1 LALLVE
7 RTLYCVTVVHGVAS
21 TAGADDC
28 TGFAVL
34 TLEAPTGR
42 RYTAVWMSTV
52 GALAVRS
59 LVGGSKLG
67 AVKAPLSDGPGK
79 TVPAPDAGTVVFSIA
94 GVGVAGPP
102 PRPVLLPAGTLYC
115 TPSLVAAHDEH
126 PAAGAAIAASYEA
139 WPTYPLSTTGAAAEQ
154 AEQPPHGA
162 ATLQAE
168 QAGSTTTGE
177 STAVGA

>member
-1 LALLVE
+1 LLVE

-67 AVKAPLSDGPGK
+67 AVKAPLSEGPGK
-79 TVPAPDAGTVVFSIA
+79 TVPAPVAGTVVFSIA
-94 GVGVAGPP
+94 GVGVGGPP
-102 PRPVLLPAGTLYC
+102 PVPEFEAAGTLYC
-115 TPSLVAAHDEH
+115 TPALLAAHDEQST
-126 PAAGAAIAASYEA
+126 AGAAIGISYAA
-139 WPTYPLSTTGAAAEQ
+139 WPT
-154 AEQPPHGA
+154 
-162 ATLQAE
+162 
-168 QAGSTTTGE
+168 
-177 STAVGA
+177 